1 MRRRQRSWQW
11 LRLPEGLR
19 HAPLSQFDSVAE
31 RTEGRNCRDAGRG
44 DDRGEQT
51 AHTYVKACSRQ
62 LLGSIMIPAC
72 GEWRNLKAKRIIAQV
87 KPSRGWLV

>member
-1 MRRRQRSWQW
+1 MRRRQRLWQW

-19 HAPLSQFDSVAE
+19 PAPLSQFDTVAE

-51 AHTYVKACSRQ
+51 AHTYVKACYHSSLWNSCRIRRTM
-62 LLGSIMIPAC
+62 LACKHLDTKRLVGECPAF
-72 GEWRNLKAKRIIAQV
+72 
-87 KPSRGWLV
+87 S